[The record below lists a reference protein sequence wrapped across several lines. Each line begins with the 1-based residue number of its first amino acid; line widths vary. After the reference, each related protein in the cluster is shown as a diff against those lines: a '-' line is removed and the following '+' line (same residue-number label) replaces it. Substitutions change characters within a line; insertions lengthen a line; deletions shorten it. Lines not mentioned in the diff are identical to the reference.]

1 MSHIRT
7 PHPADCTCPACR
19 PEPAA
24 GDIVLVPVPPR
35 HGGRGRAAPTPCLVI
50 DVTDEGGERR
60 VLVAPG
66 APATGRPAK
75 RGDVYAA
82 SADLGGAAGLDRPH
96 VFEVSR
102 PLPISLGRVGIG
114 TDART
119 TPEVLGRLGGRG
131 RGRLEALRRR
141 ARGQVRSAASV

>member
-1 MSHIRT
+1 MTDIHTS
-7 PHPADCTCPACR
+7 HPADCTCPACR

-60 VLVAPG
+60 ALLARG

-82 SADLGGAAGLDRPH
+82 R
-96 VFEVSR
+96 SR
-102 PLPISLGRVGIG
+102 LSVI
-114 TDART
+114 
-119 TPEVLGRLGGRG
+119 
-131 RGRLEALRRR
+131 
-141 ARGQVRSAASV
+141 RSAPLASRMSARASPASSG